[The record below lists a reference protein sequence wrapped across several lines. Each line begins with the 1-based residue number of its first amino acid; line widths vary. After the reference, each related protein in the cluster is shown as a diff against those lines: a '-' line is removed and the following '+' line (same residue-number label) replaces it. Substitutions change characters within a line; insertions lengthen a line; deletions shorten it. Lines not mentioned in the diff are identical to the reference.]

1 MDLKEIID
9 GKGDFATKQVG
20 DDLVLVPVKDN
31 VAEMNE
37 MFTLNDVGAFIWN
50 NLQGDVTQEEL
61 ATSLSKE
68 FDVDEET
75 VSSDLNEF
83 LIQLQKM
90 ING

>member
-1 MDLKEIID
+1 MNLKEIID